1 MPTRTKEG
9 HVIQSD
15 QAELSVIPVVSQPLC
30 TMRPDAGIKYR
41 LNVILTSQKKRLHDD
56 CLCLIFRGVQAAVHS
71 QRMGIVRLLPPF
83 LSYDKCFSSTT
94 LSLCYCK
101 SHKFGFVIRLLFDF
115 KNFLFKIVTHSSC
128 SPSCCHYD
136 EQSVIDLFP
145 PPIQVCCL

>member
-9 HVIQSD
+9 HVILSD
-15 QAELSVIPVVSQPLC
+15 QAGLSVIPVVSQPLC

-83 LSYDKCFSSTT
+83 LSDDKCFLSRT

-101 SHKFGFVIRLLFDF
+101 SHKFGFVNRLLFDF
-115 KNFLFKIVTHSSC
+115 KNSFFQIVTHNTY

-136 EQSVIDLFP
+136 EHSAIDLFFP
-145 PPIQVCCL
+145 PMQVCCL